1 MIKRTH
7 LLFFVFFIVSMLF
20 INGFSICKYAF
31 ADNGGKSMIIYFTWS
46 GNSEVIAKKI
56 QDKTGG
62 DILKLEPVNPYP
74 NDYHSCVEEWI
85 QERDSGADRELK
97 TVLPNLSRYDIIY
110 LCYPIWS
117 GTIPTPVKTMLKYND
132 FSGKLIMP
140 VASHGGGGAGRS
152 ATDIARLLPQAR
164 VGELLSVRGSGGSS
178 LSDTLDRWIRQN
190 GQNR

>member
-1 MIKRTH
+1 M
-7 LLFFVFFIVSMLF
+7 
-20 INGFSICKYAF
+20 
-31 ADNGGKSMIIYFTWS
+31 
-46 GNSEVIAKKI
+46 
-56 QDKTGG
+56 
-62 DILKLEPVNPYP
+62 NPYP

-152 ATDIARLLPQAR
+152 ATDIARLLPKRAWVNCFPCAVPAAALCQT
-164 VGELLSVRGSGGSS
+164 LLIDGYTKTDKIGKVRP
-178 LSDTLDRWIRQN
+178 
-190 GQNR
+190 